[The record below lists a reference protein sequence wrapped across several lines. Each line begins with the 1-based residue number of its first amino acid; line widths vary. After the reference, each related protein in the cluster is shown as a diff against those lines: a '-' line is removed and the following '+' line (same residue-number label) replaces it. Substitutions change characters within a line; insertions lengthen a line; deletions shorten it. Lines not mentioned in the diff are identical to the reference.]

1 MCLFVTIWRDVV
13 VRGGDASVRALGTKV
28 AIVRSLALCLLGL
41 LAGCSLFVPKLVA
54 PQLSVV
60 GVEWQKGALWQQKFR
75 VRMHVDNPN
84 DRTLPI
90 KGITYTLEINGQEFA
105 HGESAASFVV
115 PALGEAEF
123 DMNMTA
129 NMAGTI
135 ISLLSHGT
143 DANVEYHLA
152 GKISLSEGLL
162 RSVPFDQHGTF
173 KLQ

>member
-1 MCLFVTIWRDVV
+1 MRTLSVV
-13 VRGGDASVRALGTKV
+13 
-28 AIVRSLALCLLGL
+28 LAMLCLS
-41 LAGCSLFVPKLVA
+41 GCSLFVPKLQ
-54 PQLSVV
+54 PPRLSVV
-60 GVEWQKGALWQQKFR
+60 NVEFQKGALWQQKLR

-84 DRTLPI
+84 NRELPI
-90 KGITYTLEINGQEFA
+90 RGINYTLDVNGQEFA

-135 ISLLSHGT
+135 LSLLSHGS

-152 GKISLSEGLL
+152 GRISLSEGLL
-162 RSVPFDQHGTF
+162 RSIPFDQHGNF
-173 KLQ
+173 SLR

>member
-1 MCLFVTIWRDVV
+1 M
-13 VRGGDASVRALGTKV
+13 
-28 AIVRSLALCLLGL
+28 RSGFLALALLLPLG
-41 LAGCSLFVPKLVA
+41 GCSLFVPKLET
-54 PQLSVV
+54 PQLSIVNV
-60 GVEWQKGALWQQKFR
+60 QVLKSDLWHQELR
-75 VRMHVDNPN
+75 VRMRVQNPN

-90 KGITYTLEINGQEFA
+90 KGITYTLDVNGQEFA

-173 KLQ
+173 RLQ

>member
-1 MCLFVTIWRDVV
+1 VRD
-13 VRGGDASVRALGTKV
+13 GGASVRALS
-28 AIVRSLALCLLGL
+28 IIFFLLGV
-41 LAGCSLFVPKLVA
+41 AGCSLLVPKLQA

-60 GVEWQKGALWQQKFR
+60 GVELQRGALWQQKLK
-75 VRMHVDNPN
+75 VRMHVANPN

-90 KGITYTLEINGQEFA
+90 KGITYSLDVNGQEFA

-143 DANVEYHLA
+143 NANVEYHLV

-173 KLQ
+173 SLQ

>member
-1 MCLFVTIWRDVV
+1 MKRL
-13 VRGGDASVRALGTKV
+13 APL
-28 AIVRSLALCLLGL
+28 LALSALC
-41 LAGCSLFVPKLVA
+41 GCSLFVPKLQA
-54 PQLSVV
+54 PHLSVV
-60 GVEWQKGALWQQKFR
+60 GIELQKGSLWQQRLR

-84 DRTLPI
+84 DRVLPI
-90 KGITYTLEINGQEFA
+90 KGITYALDVNGQEFA

-115 PALGEAEF
+115 PPLGEAEF

-135 ISLLSHGT
+135 ISLLSHGS
-143 DANVEYHLA
+143 DAAVDYHLA
-152 GKISLSEGLL
+152 GRISLSEGFL

>member
-1 MCLFVTIWRDVV
+1 MFRAPPLVLAGFVALF
-13 VRGGDASVRALGTKV
+13 A
-28 AIVRSLALCLLGL
+28 
-41 LAGCSLFVPKLVA
+41 LAGCSLFVPKLAA
-54 PQLSVV
+54 PHLSVV
-60 GVEWQKGALWQQKFR
+60 GVELQKGALWQQKLK
-75 VRMHVDNPN
+75 VRMHVENPN
-84 DRTLPI
+84 DRVLPI
-90 KGITYTLEINGQEFA
+90 KGIVYSLDVNGQEFA

-143 DANVEYHLA
+143 NANVEYHLT
-152 GKISLSEGLL
+152 GKISLTEGLL

-173 KLQ
+173 RLQ

>member
-1 MCLFVTIWRDVV
+1 MKPLPLLV
-13 VRGGDASVRALGTKV
+13 AL
-28 AIVRSLALCLLGL
+28 LALC
-41 LAGCSLFVPKLVA
+41 GCSLFVPKLEA
-54 PQLSVV
+54 PHLSVV
-60 GVEWQKGALWQQKFR
+60 GIELQKGSLWQQKLR

-84 DRTLPI
+84 DRVLPI
-90 KGITYTLEINGQEFA
+90 KGITYTLDVNGQEFA

-115 PALGEAEF
+115 PPLGEAEF

-135 ISLLSHGT
+135 ISLLSHGS

-152 GKISLSEGLL
+152 GRISLSQGWL
-162 RSVPFDQHGTF
+162 RSVPFDQQGTF

>member
-1 MCLFVTIWRDVV
+1 MLARRRWVWVISLGAAVLAVT
-13 VRGGDASVRALGTKV
+13 
-28 AIVRSLALCLLGL
+28 
-41 LAGCSLFVPKLVA
+41 GCSLFVPKLQA
-54 PQLSVV
+54 PHLSVV
-60 GVEWQKGALWQQKFR
+60 GVELQKGALWQQKLK

-84 DRTLPI
+84 DRELPI
-90 KGITYTLEINGQEFA
+90 KGITYTLDVNGQEFA

-143 DANVEYHLA
+143 DANVEYHLT
-152 GKISLSEGLL
+152 GRISLSKGLL

-173 KLQ
+173 RLQ

>member
-1 MCLFVTIWRDVV
+1 MLAPRRLVGALSCSAVV
-13 VRGGDASVRALGTKV
+13 LVLS
-28 AIVRSLALCLLGL
+28 S
-41 LAGCSLFVPKLVA
+41 CSLFVPKLQT
-54 PQLSVV
+54 PRLSVV
-60 GVEWQKGALWQQKFR
+60 GVELQKGALWQQKLK

-84 DRTLPI
+84 DRELPI
-90 KGITYTLEINGQEFA
+90 KGITYTLDVNGQEFA
-105 HGESAASFVV
+105 HGESAAAFVV

-152 GKISLSEGLL
+152 GRISLSHGLL
-162 RSVPFDQHGTF
+162 RSVPFDQQGTF